1 MQTSESFSKLRTSM
15 RVPLKGIQGLSG
27 GYIVYKI

>member
-15 RVPLKGIQGLSG
+15 RVPLKGMG